1 MASIKDSKRIVKRVY
16 LSNLSSDEGLNIT
29 PLLVGPHGIGKSQVV
44 KRCAEDL
51 GGFAITVEGGSL
63 KEGEITGLPFA
74 QQDADGS
81 SEVRFIKYFA
91 INRLFQL
98 EKFYYE
104 KASTVGF
111 LNGEIKLEK
120 DTEGNEFLI
129 CGSTK
134 TKVRTAVFKIRDGED
149 NRFKFGNELPSSYK
163 LKLIESGEI
172 EPCIFFIDELNR
184 TEMTTQKELMNIIL
198 NKSVNGYNLPWWCQ
212 IVSAINPSS
221 QNSSYATNEF
231 DDAQLDRFLKIKTDA
246 NLEDWIDYQLEKH
259 VGENTDCIEALA
271 VAENIFVHKDK
282 SLEDQSEMYPS
293 PRSWEMV
300 MHLYNTIHQDNE
312 TKFFSADEKKKV
324 DDDLRVLIRGK
335 VGETAARTL
344 LETISRKENNIKAS
358 EILTCKSLK
367 LDEAIVEKY
376 NKQKSLVKTII
387 ASNVV
392 TYMQAN
398 IADLVKGKTSADP
411 KEKEK
416 YMNFMS
422 QLKEFSALMD
432 PSTQVL
438 FVKNI
443 IAKDLSLYTKISKAF
458 SQEILTQVMSN
469 KADFKNMIEEE

>member
-1 MASIKDSKRIVKRVY
+1 MATIKNSKRLVKRVY
-16 LSNLSSDEGLNIT
+16 LSNLSSDDGLNIT
-29 PLLVGPHGIGKSQVV
+29 PLLVGAHGIGKSQVV
-44 KRCAEDL
+44 KSCADDL

-74 QQDADGS
+74 QEDAEGNN
-81 SEVRFIKYFA
+81 EVRFVKYYA
-91 INRLFQL
+91 VNRLYLL

-104 KASTVGF
+104 KACTTGF
-111 LNGEIKLEK
+111 LNGEVKLEK
-120 DTEGNEFLI
+120 DAEGNEYLI
-129 CGSTK
+129 YGSK
-134 TKVRTAVFKIRDGED
+134 KKKVRTVISKVRDGED
-149 NRFKFGNELPSSYK
+149 NIFKFGNELPGDYK
-163 LKLIESGEI
+163 RRLIESGEV

-198 NKSVNGYNLPWWCQ
+198 NKTVNGYNLPWWCQ

-246 NLEDWIDYQLEKH
+246 NLEDWIDYQLNKH
-259 VGENTDCIEALA
+259 AGENTDCIEALA

-300 MHLYNTIHQDNE
+300 IHLYNTIHADNE
-312 TKFFSADEKKKV
+312 TKFFTSDEKKTV
-324 DDDLRVLIRGK
+324 NDDLRVLIRGK

-344 LETISRKENNIKAS
+344 LETISRKENNIKAT

-367 LDEAIVEKY
+367 IDPAVAEKY
-376 NKQKSLVKTII
+376 KKQKSLVKTII
-387 ASNVV
+387 ASNVI
-392 TYMQAN
+392 TYMQSN
-398 IADLVKGKTSADP
+398 ITSLVKGKTSTDT

-422 QLKEFSALMD
+422 QLKEFANLMD

-443 IAKDLSLYTKISKAF
+443 ISKDITLYNKVSKAF
-458 SQEILTQVMSN
+458 SQDILTQVLAN
-469 KADFKNMIEEE
+469 KQDFKNMTEGE